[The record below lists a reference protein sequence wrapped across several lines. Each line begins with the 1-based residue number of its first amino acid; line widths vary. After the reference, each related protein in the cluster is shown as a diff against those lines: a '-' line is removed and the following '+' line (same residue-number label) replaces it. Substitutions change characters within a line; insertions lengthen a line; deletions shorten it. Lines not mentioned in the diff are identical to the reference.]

1 MLLRRVTVNKILFIV
16 AYMRWTSNVDH
27 IHFRVCSEQYLMQL
41 VLFSTLLSVAFS
53 FFHLYSS
60 IFILNLVSS
69 LSKLASSV
77 MGGEQLCFSGV
88 WWFPVNST
96 ESAGL
101 VQQEPAIRFV
111 CIESWTASVFE
122 IFCYKFGHVILLINI
137 RQFQSQSW
145 WSWEDGWAVMRPFS
159 FSGWN
164 TKSLF
169 KSQYVAMVN

>member
-16 AYMRWTSNVDH
+16 AYMSWTSNVDR
-27 IHFRVCSEQYLMQL
+27 IRFRVCLCCI
-41 VLFSTLLSVAFS
+41 FFLSS
-53 FFHLYSS
+53 FFYLSS
-60 IFILNLVSS
+60 KPVSS

-77 MGGEQLCFSGV
+77 MGGELLCFSGV

-111 CIESWTASVFE
+111 CVESWTASVFE
-122 IFCYKFGHVILLINI
+122 IFCCKFGHVILLINI

-145 WSWEDGWAVMRPFS
+145 WSWEDSWAVVRPFS
-159 FSGWN
+159 FSVWN

-169 KSQYVAMVN
+169 KSQYVAMVM